1 MINNRET
8 YKVPVPIAPGETL
21 QESIDLLQ
29 ISPADLA
36 EKTAVSVAYV
46 QQVLAG
52 QARIT
57 PEFASALTRVI
68 DVPAAFWLRYDQNY
82 HQALTE
88 Q

>member
-1 MINNRET
+1 MTNRET

-29 ISPADLA
+29 ITPAVLA
-36 EKTAVSVAYV
+36 EKTAVSVDYV
-46 QQVLAG
+46 QRVLAG

-57 PEFASALTRVI
+57 PEFATALTRVVG
-68 DVPAAFWLRYDQNY
+68 VPATFWLRYDQNY
-82 HQALTE
+82 HQALAE